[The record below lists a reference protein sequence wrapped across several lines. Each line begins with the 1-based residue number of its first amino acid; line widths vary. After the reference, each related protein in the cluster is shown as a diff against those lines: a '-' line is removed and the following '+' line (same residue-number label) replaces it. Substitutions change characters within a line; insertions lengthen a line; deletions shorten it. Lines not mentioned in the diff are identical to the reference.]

1 MSRPSCECSTYSLN
15 NTMTHN
21 RDMRVSL
28 SLSILQL
35 FSGPRCT
42 SSLRDNCTSELEDP
56 VTPPPV
62 ILRDV
67 SVQFVIVSIYSCCV
81 FVCYRMNSVKQ
92 FRYHHKRSVFTSEQV
107 FLRCDVNLNL
117 YVIWFC
123 STSSISTM
131 SDLFETVYRR
141 ASDIHSVSEA
151 SQKLSS
157 GHVLPHGPLCLS
169 VCRPGHT
176 QEPLTVHQ
184 LALIPHQP

>member
-21 RDMRVSL
+21 RDMRISL
-28 SLSILQL
+28 LQQ

-42 SSLRDNCTSELEDP
+42 SSLRANCTSELEDP
-56 VTPPPV
+56 VAPPPV

-107 FLRCDVNLNL
+107 FLRCDVMSLNLNL
-117 YVIWFC
+117 YIC
-123 STSSISTM
+123 H
-131 SDLFETVYRR
+131 L
-141 ASDIHSVSEA
+141 
-151 SQKLSS
+151 
-157 GHVLPHGPLCLS
+157 VLLYQFNFYYVRL
-169 VCRPGHT
+169 V
-176 QEPLTVHQ
+176 
-184 LALIPHQP
+184 